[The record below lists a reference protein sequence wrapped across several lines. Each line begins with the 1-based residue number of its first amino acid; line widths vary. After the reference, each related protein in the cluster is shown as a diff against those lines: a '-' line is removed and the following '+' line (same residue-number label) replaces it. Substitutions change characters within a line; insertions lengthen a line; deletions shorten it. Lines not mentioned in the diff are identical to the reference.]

1 MRKPEECLVLLKD
14 RCPAYITVAQY
25 WANQQRLDA
34 NSTAVFGATRNGPS
48 LLGGLLVCGRCGRRL
63 MVGHTNA
70 GTGLRYSCARGVV
83 DYAEPVCQS
92 LSGQCLDTF
101 IRQQILAALQPAAV
115 ELHLAAAA
123 NVEQER
129 QRLHQQRRQEC
140 ERARYETE
148 RAARQYQA
156 VEPENRLVAREL
168 ERRWEAAIQ
177 KQQQVQEDYERF
189 CRSQPATLSAAER
202 EQIRALANDIP
213 ALWDGESTSPADRQ
227 QIVRFLLEKIV
238 ISVQGASQQVSVTL
252 HWVGG
257 MQTSHQLVRPVQ
269 T

>member
-1 MRKPEECLVLLKD
+1 MMRAP
-14 RCPAYITVAQY
+14 
-25 WANQQRLDA
+25 
-34 NSTAVFGATRNGPS
+34 
-48 LLGGLLVCGRCGRRL
+48 
-63 MVGHTNA
+63 
-70 GTGLRYSCARGVV
+70 GVV

-101 IRQQILAALQPAAV
+101 IRQQILAALQPPRWNCIWPRRSMSSRSVSDCINNAGK
-115 ELHLAAAA
+115 
-123 NVEQER
+123 NVSGLDTR
-129 QRLHQQRRQEC
+129 PSGR
-140 ERARYETE
+140 
-148 RAARQYQA
+148 ARQYQA

-238 ISVQGASQQVSVTL
+238 ISVQGAPANRYL
-252 HWVGG
+252 
-257 MQTSHQLVRPVQ
+257 
-269 T
+269 

>member
-1 MRKPEECLVLLKD
+1 MV
-14 RCPAYITVAQY
+14 AY
-25 WANQQRLDA
+25 
-34 NSTAVFGATRNGPS
+34 
-48 LLGGLLVCGRCGRRL
+48 
-63 MVGHTNA
+63 TNA

-148 RAARQYQA
+148 RAGAAVSSCRTGKSARGSGVGTALGSGYPKA
-156 VEPENRLVAREL
+156 ATGTRRL
-168 ERRWEAAIQ
+168 
-177 KQQQVQEDYERF
+177 
-189 CRSQPATLSAAER
+189 
-202 EQIRALANDIP
+202 RA
-213 ALWDGESTSPADRQ
+213 
-227 QIVRFLLEKIV
+227 FL
-238 ISVQGASQQVSVTL
+238 
-252 HWVGG
+252 
-257 MQTSHQLVRPVQ
+257 P
-269 T
+269 